1 MARKSFAVIGAGIW
15 GETHAQ
21 AYRSHPEAQLA
32 VVCDLKEERASRI
45 ASEYEAGRSCT
56 DWREIASDDTID
68 AVSIVTPDFAH
79 REIAVTLARAGKHL
93 LVEKPLATTVA
104 ECEEIIGAAK
114 EGGVKL
120 MVDFHNRWSPPF
132 HEAHRLLRSGEA
144 GAARFVQVWL
154 SNTTFVPFEML
165 SWAGQSSSL
174 WFLGSHAIDLTC
186 WLVGEWPKRVY
197 AVAPRGVL
205 KSRGLDI
212 PDFFQTVLE
221 FPGGAV
227 GSVHNSWIL
236 PESNPTIC
244 ELTCRVIAEKGAV
257 GIDAL
262 SSGVLEMSDT
272 KGYRY
277 GDVLG
282 HTEVQGAVGGF
293 TLASIKHFA
302 DCVVH
307 DQEPLVPGEAGL
319 EVTRVACAVEQSA
332 KTGEPVVIGR

>member
-1 MARKSFAVIGAGIW
+1 MAKKGFAVIGAGLW
-15 GETHAQ
+15 GEMHAQ
-21 AYRSHPEAQLA
+21 AYSSHPEARLA
-32 VVCDLKEERASRI
+32 AVCDLREERASQI
-45 ASEYEAGRSCT
+45 ASKYGAGRACT

-79 REIAVTLARAGKHL
+79 REIAVALAQAGKHM
-93 LVEKPLATTVA
+93 LVEKPLATTVQ
-104 ECEEIIGAAK
+104 ECEAIIAAAK
-114 EGGVKL
+114 DAGVKL
-120 MVDFHNRWSPPF
+120 MVDFHNRWNPPF
-132 HEAHRLLRSGEA
+132 HQTHAMLRSGEA
-144 GAARFVQVWL
+144 GAVRFVQVWL
-154 SNTTFVPFEML
+154 SNTTAVPFGML
-165 SWAGQSSSL
+165 SWAAQSSSL

-186 WLVGEWPKRVY
+186 WLVGEWPTRVY

-212 PDFFQTVLE
+212 PDFFQSVLE

-244 ELTCRVIAEKGAV
+244 ELTCRVVAEKGAV

-262 SSGVLEMSDT
+262 SSKVFEMADA

-282 HTEVQGAVGGF
+282 HLDIQGAVGGF
-293 TLASIKHFA
+293 TIESIKHFA
-302 DCVVH
+302 DCVIQ
-307 DQEPLVPGEAGL
+307 DREPLVPGEAGL

-332 KTGEPVVIGR
+332 KTGEPVVIER

>member
-1 MARKSFAVIGAGIW
+1 MVRKSFALIGAGLW
-15 GETHAQ
+15 GEMHAQ
-21 AYRSHPEAQLA
+21 AYRSHPDAQLA
-32 VVCDLKEERASRI
+32 AVCDLNEERASRI
-45 ASEYEAGRSCT
+45 ASEYEAARSCT

-79 REIAVTLARAGKHL
+79 REIAVALARAGKHL
-93 LVEKPLATTVA
+93 LVEKPLATTVE
-104 ECEEIIGAAK
+104 ECEAIIGAAK
-114 EGGVKL
+114 DAGVKL
-120 MVDFHNRWSPPF
+120 MVDFHNRWNPPF
-132 HEAHRLLRSGEA
+132 HQAHEMLRSGEA

-154 SNTTFVPFEML
+154 SNTTAVPFGML
-165 SWAGQSSSL
+165 SWAAQSSSL

-186 WLVGEWPKRVY
+186 WLVGEWPTRVY
-197 AVAPRGVL
+197 ALAPRGVL

-244 ELTCRVIAEKGAV
+244 ELTCRVVAEKGAV

-262 SSGVLEMSDT
+262 SSKAFERADA

-282 HTEVQGAVGGF
+282 HLNIQGAVGGF
-293 TLASIKHFA
+293 TIESIKHFA
-302 DCVVH
+302 DCVVQ
-307 DQEPLVPGEAGL
+307 DREPLVPGEAGL

-332 KTGEPVVIGR
+332 KTGEPAVIER